1 MRRMH
6 DRTPQ
11 RARPRRAPIGTPTVR
26 TRYGASGRS
35 RLLFRVIPIVPGK
48 AYVGERAP
56 AVERFA
62 NAQSLGAFGC
72 GM

>member
-11 RARPRRAPIGTPTVR
+11 RARPLRAPIGTPTVR
-26 TRYGASGRS
+26 TRYGSSGQS

-48 AYVGERAP
+48 GYVRAP
-56 AVERFA
+56 VLRGPEA
-62 NAQSLGAFGC
+62 AQSVKPGDF
-72 GM
+72 